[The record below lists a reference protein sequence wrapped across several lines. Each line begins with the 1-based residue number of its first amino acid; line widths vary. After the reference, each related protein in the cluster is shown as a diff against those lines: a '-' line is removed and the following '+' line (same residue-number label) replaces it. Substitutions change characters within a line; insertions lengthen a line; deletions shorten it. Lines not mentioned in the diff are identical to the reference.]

1 MYQKGDEQRLRQ
13 NQEDSAPFLR
23 HLCVFRR
30 ISGKPSMKAADGFVF
45 IDSMYVSVTNYDDG
59 LSAFG
64 LIAFPPASD
73 SFREHSI

>member
-1 MYQKGDEQRLRQ
+1 
-13 NQEDSAPFLR
+13 
-23 HLCVFRR
+23 
-30 ISGKPSMKAADGFVF
+30 MKAADGFVF